1 MGPFPALNSFLR
13 IICSYAL
20 LERGGVLLHASSVVS
35 NGRAFAFVGPSGAG
49 KTTMA
54 RLAAPRAVLSDEVTA
69 VRPRGSRPA
78 TEPAFDCFP
87 TPFWGDMVRERAGSA
102 APLAFIGFPV
112 HADSGE
118 ARLREATPDDAFS
131 RLLHGVFAF
140 DLSRNEKASVL
151 EAAAAIVRAVPCAH
165 VEYPLDR
172 PPWDLL
178 DAFPASS

>member
-1 MGPFPALNSFLR
+1 
-13 IICSYAL
+13 L

-69 VRPRGSRPA
+69 LRPRGSRPGDS
-78 TEPAFDCFP
+78 TRKPAFDCFP
-87 TPFWGDMVRERAGSA
+87 TPFWGDMPRERAGSA
-102 APLAFIGFPV
+102 APLALIGFPV
-112 HADSGE
+112 HADGGE
-118 ARLREATPDDAFS
+118 LRLREATPADAFS
-131 RLLHGVFAF
+131 RLLHCVFAF

-151 EAAAAIVRAVPCAH
+151 DATAAIVEAVSCMH

-172 PPWDLL
+172 PPWELL
-178 DAFPASS
+178 DALP